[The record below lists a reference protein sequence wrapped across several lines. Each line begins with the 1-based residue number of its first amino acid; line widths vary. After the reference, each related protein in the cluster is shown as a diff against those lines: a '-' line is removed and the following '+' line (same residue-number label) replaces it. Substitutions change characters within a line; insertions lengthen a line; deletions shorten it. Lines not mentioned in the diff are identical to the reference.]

1 MVEKR
6 VIKDKWLIQ
15 YRDKVED
22 AIVLRSE
29 GMIYKD
35 IRKKLDIDITT
46 TRLKYKMSKV
56 IKETCA
62 LSLKDMKDDIHTKYI
77 QMFLP
82 LEDKLD
88 DRSTDKKIKILKEIR
103 DLCGL
108 DAPKK
113 IQLDVD
119 IDPREVFEIQIGRSA
134 LSEIM

>member
-6 VIKDKWLIQ
+6 VIADRWLIK

-22 AIVLRSE
+22 AIILRGE
-29 GMIYKD
+29 GMEYID
-35 IRKKLDIDITT
+35 IRNKLDIEINT
-46 TRLKYKMSKV
+46 TRLKHKMSKV

-62 LSLKDMKDDIHTKYI
+62 VSLKNMKDDIHVKYME
-77 QMFLP
+77 MFLP

-88 DRSTDKKIKILKEIR
+88 NKSTDLKIKILKEIR